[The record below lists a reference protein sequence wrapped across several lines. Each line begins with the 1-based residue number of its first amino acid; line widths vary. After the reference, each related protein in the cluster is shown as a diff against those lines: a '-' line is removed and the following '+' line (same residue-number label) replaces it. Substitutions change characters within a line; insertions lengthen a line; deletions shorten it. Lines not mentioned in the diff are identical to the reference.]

1 MDSIHVTNYELNIGL
16 GLMMALVTDMH
27 SMPYDDLLM
36 LLPKE
41 GPDAIFLS
49 GDTLERHE
57 EGKSEWSFLSMEQWQ
72 LLPKMKGSMV
82 SLMRVLDR
90 LVEHKGI
97 EAEEEEDLD
106 LAFLRDISKLAPC
119 VHVGRKP

>member
-41 GPDAIFLS
+41 GPDVILLS
-49 GDTLERHE
+49 GIHWNATRKERVN
-57 EGKSEWSFLSMEQWQ
+57 GAFCQWNSGSFC
-72 LLPKMKGSMV
+72 
-82 SLMRVLDR
+82 RR
-90 LVEHKGI
+90 
-97 EAEEEEDLD
+97 
-106 LAFLRDISKLAPC
+106 
-119 VHVGRKP
+119 